1 MNNGIFPI
9 YQSVKDTVKV
19 TGLSEFYIRKLL
31 KAGKLPHMR
40 SGSKVFVNVPKLV
53 ELLEK
58 GDQLNE
64 E

>member
-31 KAGKLPHMR
+31 
-40 SGSKVFVNVPKLV
+40 V